1 MWIWSLGMNANSET
15 KDAAWYFLQWT
26 TGKDFLLKAVR
37 GEFSLVDPVRKSV
50 WADADFQKKLEN
62 FTDYYKTFQEIIPN
76 CKVYFTPQPM
86 FFETTTEWAAT
97 LHEIY
102 NGKDP
107 QEALD
112 VLADRLSK
120 TLKRAGY
127 K

>member
-1 MWIWSLGMNANSET
+1 
-15 KDAAWYFLQWT
+15 
-26 TGKDFLLKAVR
+26 
-37 GEFSLVDPVRKSV
+37 
-50 WADADFQKKLEN
+50 
-62 FTDYYKTFQEIIPN
+62 
-76 CKVYFTPQPM
+76 M

-112 VLADRLSK
+112 VLAERLSK

>member
-1 MWIWSLGMNANSET
+1 M
-15 KDAAWYFLQWT
+15 
-26 TGKDFLLKAVR
+26 
-37 GEFSLVDPVRKSV
+37 VDPIRKSV
-50 WADADFQKKLEN
+50 WADPEFQSKLEN
-62 FTDYYKTFQEIIPN
+62 FTDYYKTFQEIIDN

-102 NGKDP
+102 DGADA

-112 VLADRLSK
+112 KLTNKLER

-127 K
+127 